1 MALKQTEKTN
11 VELTKK
17 LKIAM
22 IEQNINQVELAKL
35 VNTNQGNLSFKM
47 RADNFR
53 VNEYEK
59 LVKALGCELEV
70 NIILP
75 NGKRV

>member
-1 MALKQTEKTN
+1 M
-11 VELTKK
+11 ELTKK

-35 VNTNQGNLSFKM
+35 TSQNQGNLSSKM

-53 VNEYEK
+53 VNEFES
-59 LVKALGCELEV
+59 LVSALGCELEV

-75 NGKRV
+75 DGRKV

>member
-1 MALKQTEKTN
+1 M
-11 VELTKK
+11 ELTKK

-22 IEQNINQVELAKL
+22 LEQNINQVELARKIGQ
-35 VNTNQGNLSFKM
+35 NQGNLSAKM
-47 RADNFR
+47 CSENYR
-53 VNEYEK
+53 VKEYEN
-59 LVKALGCELEV
+59 LVKAIGCELEI

>member
-1 MALKQTEKTN
+1 M
-11 VELTKK
+11 ELTKK

-22 IEQNINQVELAKL
+22 LEQNINQVELAKL
-35 VNTNQGNLSFKM
+35 TEQNQGNLSSKM

-53 VNEYEK
+53 INEFEK
-59 LVKALGCELEV
+59 LVKAIGCELEV

>member
-1 MALKQTEKTN
+1 M
-11 VELTKK
+11 ELTKK

-35 VNTNQGNLSFKM
+35 VGQNQGNLSSKM
-47 RADNFR
+47 CAGNYRIS
-53 VNEYEK
+53 EYEK

>member
-1 MALKQTEKTN
+1 M
-11 VELTKK
+11 ELTKK

-35 VNTNQGNLSFKM
+35 TGQNQGNLSSKM

-53 VNEYEK
+53 MNEFEG
-59 LVKALGCELEV
+59 LVSALGCELEV

-75 NGKRV
+75 DGRKV

>member
-1 MALKQTEKTN
+1 M
-11 VELTKK
+11 ELTKK

-22 IEQNINQVELAKL
+22 IEQNINQVELANL
-35 VNTNQGNLSFKM
+35 VGQNQGNLSAKM
-47 RADNFR
+47 SAGNYRIS
-53 VNEYEK
+53 EYEK

>member
-1 MALKQTEKTN
+1 MEKTN

-35 VNTNQGNLSFKM
+35 ANTNQGNLSFKM

-53 VNEYEK
+53 VKEFEK

>member
-1 MALKQTEKTN
+1 MLKIKM
-11 VELTKK
+11 ELTKK

-35 VNTNQGNLSFKM
+35 VGQNQGNLSSKM
-47 RADNFR
+47 SADNYR
-53 VNEYEK
+53 LKEYEK

-75 NGKRV
+75 NGKKV

>member
-1 MALKQTEKTN
+1 MSKIKM
-11 VELTKK
+11 ELTKK
-17 LKIAM
+17 LKVAM

-35 VNTNQGNLSFKM
+35 VGQNQGNLSSKM
-47 RADNFR
+47 SADNYR
-53 VNEYEK
+53 LKEYEN

-75 NGKRV
+75 NGKKV